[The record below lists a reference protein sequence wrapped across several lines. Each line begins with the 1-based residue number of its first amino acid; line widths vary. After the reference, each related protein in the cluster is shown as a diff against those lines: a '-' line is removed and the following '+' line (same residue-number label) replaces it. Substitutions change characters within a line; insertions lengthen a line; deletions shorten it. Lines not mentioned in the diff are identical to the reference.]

1 MSFAHLHVHSVY
13 SLLDGFSNLNKLV
26 KRAKEMGMPAVGLTD
41 HGTMFGTI
49 EFYNAAMKAGI
60 KPIIGVEAYMASRRM
75 QDRDPQLDKDR
86 FHLLLLAENEIGYQ
100 NLLKISS
107 AAQLEGFYYKPRV
120 DKDFLAA
127 HSEGL
132 ICTTGCMAAEVPQ
145 AILEGKYELAK
156 KKFDWYYDV
165 FGKDRF
171 FIELQDHDIQELPG
185 MNQGLIELN
194 KRYNVQY
201 VATNDVHY
209 VDQDD
214 HRLQDI
220 LLAIQTG
227 CLLSDP
233 KRMRM
238 TDASYHLRSPQ
249 EMEALFGHI
258 PGAISNTLAI
268 AERCNLD
275 LGFKGYRLPNFPVP
289 EGFTAE
295 TYLRTLCD
303 EGVRWRYGDAATS
316 ETVQTRLNYELGV
329 INKMGFDA
337 YFLIVWDLC
346 RHAAETGIWYTAR
359 GSAAGSIVAYSLKI
373 TTVDPLE
380 HGLIFE
386 RFLNPGRISMP
397 DIDLDFPD
405 DRRAEMMGYCADKY
419 GHDKV
424 AQIITFGTL
433 KARAAVRDVGRVMDI
448 PLSEVDRVAK
458 LIPAVPGKPITI
470 PEAIAQVPDLKKIY
484 DNEAQM
490 RELLDTATQMEG
502 VVRNAGTHAAGVVV
516 TDKPIVEYSA
526 LHRPTNDSDDLPI
539 KTVTQFEM
547 AIVEAM
553 GLLKVDF
560 LGLITLT
567 VMAKCCEL
575 IEQRHGKQ
583 YRLHNIPVDDPKA
596 FELMGRG
603 ENAALFQVEGTGMSR
618 YIIEM
623 KPRNLD
629 NVVAMIALYRPGPL
643 DFIPTYIKRMHGE
656 EPIEYRHPALEPI
669 FQETFGIA
677 VYQEQIM
684 RAAVD
689 IAGYTNSDADD
700 LRKAIAKK
708 IPDKLMKH
716 REKFVGG
723 AVKRGVMPEE
733 NANQIFEDWL
743 EFARYGFNKC
753 LPGDV
758 EVLDAD
764 TGRLVRVEDLYKN
777 PALVSNTLTCEINS
791 LNLKAG
797 RVSAV
802 MDNGIKPVY
811 RLTTALGRT
820 IKATAN
826 HPFYTFDGWR
836 ILDELHECDLLAV
849 PRQIPVEGQTEW
861 PDHQVIAL
869 GHLLA
874 EGNLCH
880 PHSVYFYS
888 QSEEQVADY
897 VQAAQ
902 QFENTVCTTALH
914 KETYSIYARRVD
926 RAFEPGIFTWIKD
939 LDLWGKTATEKEI
952 PASVFELN
960 NRQIGLLLSRMW
972 EGDGHINVQD
982 RSLYYATSSER
993 MAHQIQHLL
1002 LRMGIIS
1009 RLRTVVFPYK
1019 EGRTGYQVFVTGNEN
1034 LSRFNDNIAC
1044 YFVSQTRRTAVQTL
1058 ILGEQASSG
1067 TKDVV
1072 PLGVKDL
1079 IREAKTRSGI
1089 TWTQLNAEA
1098 GIAQREFYPS
1108 NTPTKNGFTRQ
1119 TIGRL
1124 AEYFDDPSL
1133 KRYADN
1139 DIYWDR
1145 IVSIEYVGEEQT
1157 YDLEVPGT
1165 HNFIANDILVHN
1177 SHAVAYGVLAVQTAY
1192 LKAYYPIEFMTA
1204 NLSAY
1209 KANTDRVALY
1219 VADCR
1224 RMGIE
1229 VLPPDVNTSGWDFT
1243 IEDRPNEPSRIRFGL
1258 GAVKNVG
1265 HGPVDAIIDARQD
1278 GGAFKDISE
1287 FSRRVDL
1294 RSVGKRAFESLAKV
1308 GALDDFGARP
1318 ALLEAA
1324 DRVIAISASH
1334 FKAAEVGQM
1343 SLFGASTG
1351 LVTTIQ
1357 LPKTAGPDRKEILSW
1372 EKELIGLYV
1381 SDHPLTPYMETLSRA
1396 VTHFSADL
1404 QEANHQDKVRVA
1416 GLVSHVRPYVTKSGK
1431 SMGFVSLQDLQG
1443 NIELILFA
1451 KTWEKFRDIIEPEK
1465 VLLVEGTVDAQSGE
1479 PKILV
1484 DNVKTEFTYLDSL
1497 DTPPTQP
1504 TRSTPSRAEPP
1515 SAASPRQTN
1524 TPTPRRDT
1532 APRPPSSLPTHLPRP
1547 NIPSP
1552 RPETPVAAS
1561 PRPAPSVQPPAPPI
1575 SQAPP
1580 SLASKPQ
1587 VAEPRAAYT
1596 SEEEEEWMPSV
1607 PMPDFPAWDA
1617 EFIAPAAPP
1626 AATVAPPPPPDI
1638 PLPEPVYAAAP
1649 TPAASPKREAPK
1661 INLPKTPPAAP
1672 APALAVEDSPFPKN
1686 TSSVQSLIPNLPTL
1700 PVPSYLLAPRPGEDP
1715 DVPRRMITI
1724 TLRANHDKLR
1734 DALKIQRIYGVLVSY
1749 PGNDRFA
1756 LYLFEGKH
1764 AFLIEFPNFTTQI
1777 SDEMLQR
1784 LYEFVPREG
1793 VRIEQIIYQ

>member
-13 SLLDGFSNLNKLV
+13 SLLDGYSNLNKLV

-49 EFYNAAMKAGI
+49 EFYNAALKAGI

-107 AAQLEGFYYKPRV
+107 VAQLEGFYYKPRV

-156 KKFDWYYDV
+156 KKFDWYYEV
-165 FGKDRF
+165 FGQDRF
-171 FIELQDHDIQELPG
+171 FIELQDHDIPELPG
-185 MNQGLIELN
+185 MNKGLIELN
-194 KRYNVQY
+194 QRYNVQY
-201 VATNDVHY
+201 IATNDVHY
-209 VDQDD
+209 VDQAD

-258 PGAISNTLAI
+258 PGALSNTLAI

-289 EGFTAE
+289 DDFTAE
-295 TYLRTLCD
+295 TYLRKLCD
-303 EGVRWRYGDAATS
+303 EGAHWRYGDAATS
-316 ETVQTRLNYELGV
+316 EPIQNRLNYELGV
-329 INKMGFDA
+329 IHTMGFDA

-359 GSAAGSIVAYSLKI
+359 GSAAGSLVAYCLKI

-405 DRRAEMMGYCADKY
+405 DRRAEVMAYCADKY

-448 PLSEVDRVAK
+448 PLNEVDRVAK
-458 LIPAVPGKPITI
+458 LIPAIPGKPVTI
-470 PEAIAQVPDLKKIY
+470 PEALAQVADLKKIY
-484 DNEAQM
+484 DNEPQM

-516 TDKPIVEYSA
+516 TDRPIVEYA
-526 LHRPTNDSDDLPI
+526 PLHRPTNESDDLPI

-547 AIVEAM
+547 AIVESM

-575 IEQRHGKQ
+575 IEKRHGKQ
-583 YRLHNIPVDDPKA
+583 YRLHNIPIDDPKS
-596 FELMGRG
+596 FELMGKG
-603 ENAALFQVEGTGMSR
+603 DTAALFQVEGSGMSR

-643 DFIPTYIKRMHGE
+643 DFIPSYIKRMHGV
-656 EPIEYRHPALEPI
+656 EPVEYRHPSLEPI
-669 FQETFGIA
+669 FRETFGIA

-689 IAGYTNSDADD
+689 LAGYTNSEADD

-716 REKFVGG
+716 REKFIGG
-723 AVKRGVMPEE
+723 AVKLGVMPEE

-758 EVLDAD
+758 EVLDAE
-764 TGRLVRVEDLYKN
+764 TGRLIRVEDLYNN
-777 PALVSNTLTCEINS
+777 PTQLSQTLTCEIDS
-791 LNLKAG
+791 LNLTAG

-802 MDNGIKPVY
+802 MDNGTKPVY

-836 ILDELHECDLLAV
+836 ILDELHEGDLLAV
-849 PRQIPVEGQTEW
+849 PRQIPVEGRTEW
-861 PDHQVIAL
+861 PPHEVIAL

-888 QSEEQVADY
+888 QSEEQVADF
-897 VQAAQ
+897 VQAAL
-902 QFENTVCTTALH
+902 QFENTACTTALH
-914 KETYSIYARRVD
+914 KDTFSVYARRVD
-926 RAFEPGIFTWIKD
+926 RTFAPGIVTWAKA
-939 LDLWGKTATEKEI
+939 LDIWGKNALQKEI
-952 PASVFELN
+952 PPQVFELTN
-960 NRQIGLLLSRMW
+960 AQIALLLSRMW
-972 EGDGHINVQD
+972 EGDGHINVTD

-1002 LRMGIIS
+1002 LRFGIIS
-1009 RLRTVVFPYK
+1009 RVRTVVFPYQ
-1019 EGRTGYQVFVTGNEN
+1019 EGRTGYQVFITGNEN
-1034 LSRFNDNIAC
+1034 MRQFNDHIAC
-1044 YFVSQTRRTAVQTL
+1044 HFVSHTRKVSVASL
-1058 ILGEQASSG
+1058 ILEEQASFG

-1072 PLGVKDL
+1072 PLGVKTL
-1079 IREAKTRSGI
+1079 IRAAKTRSGV

-1098 GIAQREFYPS
+1098 GIAQREFYPA
-1108 NTPTKNGFTRQ
+1108 NNPNKNGFTRQ
-1119 TIGRL
+1119 TVGRL
-1124 AEYFDDPSL
+1124 TEYFDDPSL
-1133 KRYADN
+1133 KRYAQN

-1145 IVSIEYVGEEQT
+1145 IISIEYVGEERT

-1192 LKAYYPIEFMTA
+1192 LKAHYPIEFMTA

-1243 IEDRPNEPSRIRFGL
+1243 IEDRANENSRIRFGL

-1265 HGPVDAIIDARQD
+1265 HGPVDAIMNARKE
-1278 GGAFKDISE
+1278 GEAFSDLSE
-1287 FSRRVDL
+1287 FARRVDL
-1294 RSVGKRAFESLAKV
+1294 RSVGKRALESLIKV
-1308 GALDDFGARP
+1308 GALDNFGTRP
-1318 ALLEAA
+1318 AMLEAA
-1324 DRVIAISASH
+1324 DRIIAISSGH

-1343 SLFGASTG
+1343 SLFGATTG
-1351 LVTTIQ
+1351 LATTIT
-1357 LPKTAGPDRKEILSW
+1357 LPKTAAADRKEILSW

-1381 SDHPLTPYMETLSRA
+1381 SDHPLTPYLEILNRT
-1396 VTHFSADL
+1396 VTHYSADL

-1416 GLVSHVRPYVTKSGK
+1416 GLVSHMRPYTTKSGK

-1465 VLLVEGTVDAQSGE
+1465 VLLIEGTVDAQSGE

-1484 DNVKTEFTYLDSL
+1484 DNVRTEFTYLDAL
-1497 DTPPTQP
+1497 DTPSPQP
-1504 TRSTPSRAEPP
+1504 PRV
-1515 SAASPRQTN
+1515 ASPRTD
-1524 TPTPRRDT
+1524 TRPVPPTRRESPPVS
-1532 APRPPSSLPTHLPRP
+1532 APTRPLPAQLPRP
-1547 NIPSP
+1547 QMGTP
-1552 RPETPVAAS
+1552 RVTQTPTAPAVA
-1561 PRPAPSVQPPAPPI
+1561 PLPPPPAPPER
-1575 SQAPP
+1575 
-1580 SLASKPQ
+1580 K
-1587 VAEPRAAYT
+1587 VAEAPARYVN
-1596 SEEEEEWMPSV
+1596 EEEDEWDPTV
-1607 PMPDFPAWDA
+1607 P
-1617 EFIAPAAPP
+1617 
-1626 AATVAPPPPPDI
+1626 
-1638 PLPEPVYAAAP
+1638 
-1649 TPAASPKREAPK
+1649 
-1661 INLPKTPPAAP
+1661 
-1672 APALAVEDSPFPKN
+1672 
-1686 TSSVQSLIPNLPTL
+1686 
-1700 PVPSYLLAPRPGEDP
+1700 
-1715 DVPRRMITI
+1715 
-1724 TLRANHDKLR
+1724 
-1734 DALKIQRIYGVLVSY
+1734 
-1749 PGNDRFA
+1749 
-1756 LYLFEGKH
+1756 
-1764 AFLIEFPNFTTQI
+1764 
-1777 SDEMLQR
+1777 
-1784 LYEFVPREG
+1784 
-1793 VRIEQIIYQ
+1793 

>member
-49 EFYNAAMKAGI
+49 EFYNAAKKEGI
-60 KPIIGVEAYMASRRM
+60 KPLIGVEAYMASRRM

-86 FHLLLLAENEIGYQ
+86 FHLLLLAENETGYQ
-100 NLLKISS
+100 NLLKITS
-107 AAQLEGFYYKPRV
+107 ASQLDGFYYKPRV

-171 FIELQDHDIQELPG
+171 FIELQDHDIPELPG
-185 MNQGLIELN
+185 MNKGLIELN
-194 KRYNVQY
+194 QRYGVQY

-209 VDQDD
+209 VDQND

-227 CLLSDP
+227 CLISDP

-289 EGFTAE
+289 EGYTAE
-295 TYLRTLCD
+295 TYLRQLCE
-303 EGVRWRYGDAATS
+303 EGSRWRYGDAATS
-316 ETVQTRLNYELGV
+316 EPIQTRLNYELGV

-359 GSAAGSIVAYSLKI
+359 GSAAGSLVAYCLKI
-373 TTVDPLE
+373 TTVDPLL

-448 PLSEVDRVAK
+448 PLHDVDRVAK
-458 LIPAVPGKPITI
+458 LIPAIPGKPVTI
-470 PEAIAQVPDLKKIY
+470 PEAIAQVADLKKIY
-484 DNEAQM
+484 DNETQM
-490 RELLDTATQMEG
+490 RELLDTATQLEG

-516 TDKPIVEYSA
+516 TDRPIVEYA
-526 LHRPTNDSDDLPI
+526 PLHRPTSESEDLPI

-575 IEQRHGKQ
+575 IEKRHGKQ
-583 YRLHNIPVDDPKA
+583 YRLHNIPVDDPKS
-596 FELMGRG
+596 FELMGKG

-618 YIIEM
+618 YIVEM

-643 DFIPTYIKRMHGE
+643 DFIPSYIKRMHGV

-743 EFARYGFNKC
+743 EFARYGFNK
-753 LPGDV
+753 
-758 EVLDAD
+758 
-764 TGRLVRVEDLYKN
+764 
-777 PALVSNTLTCEINS
+777 
-791 LNLKAG
+791 
-797 RVSAV
+797 
-802 MDNGIKPVY
+802 
-811 RLTTALGRT
+811 
-820 IKATAN
+820 
-826 HPFYTFDGWR
+826 
-836 ILDELHECDLLAV
+836 
-849 PRQIPVEGQTEW
+849 
-861 PDHQVIAL
+861 
-869 GHLLA
+869 
-874 EGNLCH
+874 
-880 PHSVYFYS
+880 
-888 QSEEQVADY
+888 
-897 VQAAQ
+897 
-902 QFENTVCTTALH
+902 
-914 KETYSIYARRVD
+914 
-926 RAFEPGIFTWIKD
+926 
-939 LDLWGKTATEKEI
+939 
-952 PASVFELN
+952 
-960 NRQIGLLLSRMW
+960 
-972 EGDGHINVQD
+972 
-982 RSLYYATSSER
+982 
-993 MAHQIQHLL
+993 
-1002 LRMGIIS
+1002 
-1009 RLRTVVFPYK
+1009 
-1019 EGRTGYQVFVTGNEN
+1019 
-1034 LSRFNDNIAC
+1034 
-1044 YFVSQTRRTAVQTL
+1044 
-1058 ILGEQASSG
+1058 
-1067 TKDVV
+1067 
-1072 PLGVKDL
+1072 
-1079 IREAKTRSGI
+1079 
-1089 TWTQLNAEA
+1089 
-1098 GIAQREFYPS
+1098 
-1108 NTPTKNGFTRQ
+1108 
-1119 TIGRL
+1119 
-1124 AEYFDDPSL
+1124 
-1133 KRYADN
+1133 
-1139 DIYWDR
+1139 
-1145 IVSIEYVGEEQT
+1145 
-1157 YDLEVPGT
+1157 
-1165 HNFIANDILVHN
+1165 

-1192 LKAYYPIEFMTA
+1192 LKAHYPIEFMTA

-1243 IEDRPNEPSRIRFGL
+1243 IEDREDKTSCIRFGL

-1265 HGPVDAIIDARQD
+1265 HGPVDTIMDARKEGGPFQD
-1278 GGAFKDISE
+1278 LSE
-1287 FSRRVDL
+1287 FARRVDL
-1294 RSVGKRAFESLAKV
+1294 RSVGKRALESLIKV
-1308 GALDDFGARP
+1308 GALDNFGTRP
-1318 ALLEAA
+1318 AMLEAA
-1324 DRVIAISASH
+1324 DRIIAISSGH
-1334 FKAAEVGQM
+1334 FKAADVGQM
-1343 SLFGASTG
+1343 SLFGATTG
-1351 LVTTIQ
+1351 LVTTIT
-1357 LPKTAGPDRKEILSW
+1357 LPKTAAADRKEILSW

-1381 SDHPLTPYMETLSRA
+1381 SDHPLTPYLETLNRA
-1396 VTHFSADL
+1396 VTHYSADL

-1416 GLVSHVRPYVTKSGK
+1416 GLVSHVRPYTTKSGK
-1431 SMGFVSLQDLQG
+1431 PMGFVSIQDLQG
-1443 NIELILFA
+1443 NIELILFT
-1451 KTWEKFRDIIEPEK
+1451 KTWEKFREIIEPEK
-1465 VLLVEGTVDAQSGE
+1465 VLLVEGTVDAQSGD

-1484 DNVKTEFTYLDSL
+1484 DNVRTEFTYLDSVDANPGEAPL
-1497 DTPPTQP
+1497 AART
-1504 TRSTPSRAEPP
+1504 RAETSAPQKPP
-1515 SAASPRQTN
+1515 QQFAP
-1524 TPTPRRDT
+1524 PPRRDNGPT
-1532 APRPPSSLPTHLPRP
+1532 SAGAHSLPTQLTRTQSAP
-1547 NIPSP
+1547 P
-1552 RPETPVAAS
+1552 RPETPPVAP
-1561 PRPAPSVQPPAPPI
+1561 PRPPQPAVSSGNQPPARSNIPQKPVASPPVAAKI
-1575 SQAPP
+1575 EPKPVPQTAPP
-1580 SLASKPQ
+1580 K
-1587 VAEPRAAYT
+1587 VAEIPPAYET
-1596 SEEEEEWMPSV
+1596 EDDEWDPGV
-1607 PMPDFPAWDA
+1607 PMPDFPLWDDD
-1617 EFIAPAAPP
+1617 FAALPK
-1626 AATVAPPPPPDI
+1626 VSAPPPPP
-1638 PLPEPVYAAAP
+1638 
-1649 TPAASPKREAPK
+1649 
-1661 INLPKTPPAAP
+1661 
-1672 APALAVEDSPFPKN
+1672 
-1686 TSSVQSLIPNLPTL
+1686 
-1700 PVPSYLLAPRPGEDP
+1700 
-1715 DVPRRMITI
+1715 
-1724 TLRANHDKLR
+1724 
-1734 DALKIQRIYGVLVSY
+1734 
-1749 PGNDRFA
+1749 
-1756 LYLFEGKH
+1756 
-1764 AFLIEFPNFTTQI
+1764 
-1777 SDEMLQR
+1777 
-1784 LYEFVPREG
+1784 
-1793 VRIEQIIYQ
+1793 